1 MRRLS
6 LLAQAL
12 ELAWVV
18 ALSTLIPLGIG
29 LWLDKR
35 FGTAP
40 WLTLVGMVIG
50 VVASTVNILRQM
62 NAAFRALD
70 EEYAARKAR
79 RRAENAAALP
89 TDKDT
94 EKEEMD

>member
-40 WLTLVGMVIG
+40 WLTLAGMVVG
-50 VVASTVNILRQM
+50 VVASTVNILRQV
-62 NAAFRALD
+62 NDTFRALD
-70 EEYAARKAR
+70 QEYAARKAR
-79 RRAENAAALP
+79 RQDEKIATLP
-89 TDKDT
+89 ADEVD
-94 EKEEMD
+94 EKEETD

>member
-50 VVASTVNILRQM
+50 VAASTVNILRQM
-62 NAAFRALD
+62 NATFRALD

-79 RRAENAAALP
+79 RRTENIVTLHAGEVN
-89 TDKDT
+89 
-94 EKEEMD
+94 EKEETD